1 MGGNRPQEDPTTLAL
16 THCSPGNP
24 LTHNSILSVATPRY
38 KVDCS
43 SIDTRL
49 VLVPGP
55 EIIIIN
61 IKVGVLIYHIH
72 YCWNTTIIIT

>member
-1 MGGNRPQEDPTTLAL
+1 MGRSRPQEDPTTLAL
-16 THCSPGNP
+16 IYCSPGNP
-24 LTHNSILSVATPRY
+24 LTRNSILGEATLRY

-61 IKVGVLIYHIH
+61 IKVAVLIYHMY
-72 YCWNTTIIIT
+72 YC